1 MYLIN
6 DVHNLFYAKI
16 SEVTYREHSGIRC
29 DIHICGKN
37 SQHLI
42 DRQLKG
48 SALFSKAQVT
58 WQEAFHFHAAPL
70 TVNSHKLI

>member
-1 MYLIN
+1 MYLTN

-48 SALFSKAQVT
+48 SALFSQSTGYLAGGLSLSRS
-58 WQEAFHFHAAPL
+58 PL
-70 TVNSHKLI
+70 DSQLS